1 MKTTSLLEHI
11 GNTPLLHPQNFLT
24 AMDCSATIL
33 AKYEGFNPGGSIK
46 DRAALAMIDDGEKRG
61 QNKKGYSNY

>member
-33 AKYEGFNPGGSIK
+33 AKYEGFNPGAVSYTHLDVYKRQDGARPIF
-46 DRAALAMIDDGEKRG
+46 LAI
-61 QNKKGYSNY
+61 SPTV